1 MRKSL
6 LILLFGLLILAS
18 GSAQK
23 KVHFKW
29 IEDYHL
35 VDARKEIKLPNI
47 PGFKTLKCD
56 FHMHTIFSD
65 GIVLP
70 SERVNEAWREG
81 LDVIAITDH
90 STPMPKYMVADYN
103 TSWKMAVNT
112 AKKRGIMLVKA
123 IEYTKSEPVG
133 HLNIFFV
140 NDANVYSQN
149 TLLPDEALDQ
159 AKKEGAFVVYNH
171 PGWPDKNSDLDEFH
185 LRNIKKGN
193 IQGVEVI
200 NGNEFY
206 PLAIDYCDSMGM
218 APFSNT
224 DIHSPIQANYNI
236 NKTHR
241 NLTLVFARSSSE
253 ESLKEAM
260 FARRTLAVAGDIIAG
275 SSELIAP
282 LMKSSIEVKNFISS
296 EFDFSCDLVNH
307 SDITYTLYGP
317 EHRRIVLPANRT
329 IQLNEVL
336 GESEIV
342 YEVIN
347 AWVDSKNHL
356 KLPLHF
362 LFTSDDEVMMP
373 FTDQNLTFI
382 DPSQPIMLKCLTH
395 EAKIYY
401 TTDGSEP
408 DIDGQIYI
416 SPIKVENSALL
427 KARAYKEG
435 MKPGRVFKRQIL
447 LNSTHKALKMK
458 ASKNGLSYKY
468 FEGDF
473 LSVSEL
479 GSKGRKVSEGIV
491 EAPSLT
497 LAQKEDHFG
506 FIFNGF
512 ILAPSTGEFEFF
524 LESDDG
530 ALLKIDGIEVANND
544 GSHSRKSVSG
554 RIALEK
560 GLHAIEISY
569 FDDYEDHELFL
580 FWKTPNE
587 DKTLIEP
594 GCFFVQ

>member
-1 MRKSL
+1 MKKSL
-6 LILLFGLLILAS
+6 LLLLSGLLFFAS
-18 GSAQK
+18 GSAQE

-35 VDARKEIKLPNI
+35 VDARKEIKIPDI

-90 STPMPKYMVADYN
+90 STPMPKYVIADYN

-112 AKKRGIMLVKA
+112 ANRRGIMLVKA

-140 NDANVYSQN
+140 KDANVYSQDN
-149 TLLPDEALDQ
+149 LLPDEALDQ

-206 PLAIDYCDSMGM
+206 PLAIDYCDSMGI

-224 DIHSPIQANYNI
+224 DIHSPIQANYNTS
-236 NKTHR
+236 KTHR
-241 NLTLVFARSSSE
+241 NLTLVFASGSSE

-260 FARRTLAVAGDIIAG
+260 FAKRTLAIAGDIIAG
-275 SSELIAP
+275 KSELIAA
-282 LMKSSIEVKNFISS
+282 LFKSSIEVKNFSSS

-317 EHRRIVLPANRT
+317 EQRRIVLPANRT
-329 IQLNEVL
+329 VQMSEVL

-347 AWVDSKNHL
+347 TWVDSKNHL

-362 LFTSDDEVMMP
+362 LFTTGDEVMMP
-373 FTDQNLTFI
+373 FTGQKLTFI
-382 DPSQPIMLKCLTH
+382 DPNQPIALECLTPG
-395 EAKIYY
+395 AKIYY

-408 DIDGQIYI
+408 DIDDLLYTGPFKI
-416 SPIKVENSALL
+416 NHSALL
-427 KARAYKEG
+427 KARAFKEG

-447 LNSTHKALKMK
+447 LNSIHKALKMK

-473 LSVSEL
+473 LSVTEIE
-479 GSKGRKVSEGIV
+479 SKGLKISEGIV
-491 EAPSLT
+491 GAPNLS

-506 FIFNGF
+506 FVFSGYV
-512 ILAPSTGEFEFF
+512 LAPATGEYEFF

-530 ALLKIDGIEVANND
+530 ALLKIDGIELANND
-544 GSHSRKSVSG
+544 GSHSRKSVTG
-554 RIALEK
+554 RIVLEK
-560 GLHAIEISY
+560 GFHAIEIRY

-580 FWKTPNE
+580 FWKTPKE
-587 DKTLIEP
+587 DKALIEP
-594 GCFFVQ
+594 EYFFVQ

>member
-1 MRKSL
+1 MRK
-6 LILLFGLLILAS
+6 GLLLLLSCLLYLVS
-18 GSAQK
+18 GTAQE

-35 VDARKEIKLPNI
+35 VDARKEIKLPDI
-47 PGFKTLKCD
+47 PGFKTLRCD

-90 STPMPKYMVADYN
+90 STPMPEYVIADYN
-103 TSWKMAVNT
+103 TSWKMAGNS
-112 AKKRGIMLVKA
+112 ASKRGIILVKA

-133 HLNIFFV
+133 HLNFLFV
-140 NDANVYSQN
+140 NDANVYSIDN
-149 TLLPDEALDQ
+149 LSPDDALDL

-171 PGWPDKNSDLDEFH
+171 PGWPDKKSDLDAFH
-185 LRNIKKGN
+185 LRNIKEGT

-224 DIHSPIQANYNI
+224 DIHSPIQTNYNTS
-236 NKTHR
+236 KTHR

-275 SSELIAP
+275 NAELIAA
-282 LMKSSIEVKNFISS
+282 LMKSSVEVKNFTAS

-336 GESEIV
+336 GESEVV

-347 AWVDSKNHL
+347 TWVDSKNHL

-362 LFTSDDEVMMP
+362 LFSTDDEAMMP
-373 FTDQNLTFI
+373 FTGQNLIFI
-382 DPSQPIMLKCLTH
+382 DPNQSIELRCLTPG
-395 EAKIYY
+395 AKIFY
-401 TTDGSEP
+401 TTDGFEP
-408 DIDGQIYI
+408 GLDDQLYT
-416 SPIKVENSALL
+416 SPFKVEHSSLL
-427 KARAYKEG
+427 KARAFKDG

-447 LNSTHKALKMK
+447 LNSTHKALNLKT
-458 ASKNGLSYKY
+458 SKSGLSYMY
-468 FEGDF
+468 YEGNF
-473 LSVSEL
+473 LSVTEIESRGL
-479 GSKGRKVSEGIV
+479 KVSEGT
-491 EAPSLT
+491 AGSPNLA

-506 FIFNGF
+506 FVFSGYIH
-512 ILAPSTGEFEFF
+512 APATGEFEFF

-560 GLHAIEISY
+560 GLHTIEIRY

-580 FWKTPNE
+580 FWKTPKM
-587 DKTLIEP
+587 DKALIEP
-594 GCFFVQ
+594 GFFFTY